1 MVDAM
6 KLHLE
11 SMGPINE
18 ANINIDKITIVAGHN
33 STGKS
38 TLSKFLYSF
47 LRSNSLNRQEISY
60 ESIANLMRSESHY
73 ISKYLSKFNKGF
85 RPSRF
90 SMRPRDDFDSIL
102 EKYED
107 LKSSVLDLD
116 ISDEDIADFSKRF
129 NSIDDLI
136 DIVENDGDELY
147 ISLMRSL
154 LNSEFSTDTF
164 NSFISIDDDFIIDFK
179 NHDFNDDDAFKSDS
193 TLFVNDVF
201 YIDSVSF
208 LDTFEIYRILDR
220 KSIDHFE
227 YLRRN
232 LTRETKE
239 VFDAKINKDIIAI
252 EKEINSIINGKFI
265 YERGEFKFVSN
276 DDIKS
281 NMTNTASGTKQI
293 GLIQLLLANRKLKE
307 NSFLIIDEPEVNLH
321 PEWQSKFA
329 KILVLIAK
337 KLNVSVYINTHSP
350 LFIESVHAFS
360 YYYDI
365 LDKTSYHLAISSGSS
380 NLFDVGEIDESNL
393 SEIYSNLG
401 QPYVELD
408 ILRLEKDLD

>member
-1 MVDAM
+1 M
-6 KLHLE
+6 K
-11 SMGPINE
+11 
-18 ANINIDKITIVAGHN
+18 
-33 STGKS
+33 STGF
-38 TLSKFLYSF
+38 LS
-47 LRSNSLNRQEISY
+47 
-60 ESIANLMRSESHY
+60 
-73 ISKYLSKFNKGF
+73 
-85 RPSRF
+85 
-90 SMRPRDDFDSIL
+90 
-102 EKYED
+102 
-107 LKSSVLDLD
+107 
-116 ISDEDIADFSKRF
+116 
-129 NSIDDLI
+129 
-136 DIVENDGDELY
+136 
-147 ISLMRSL
+147 
-154 LNSEFSTDTF
+154 
-164 NSFISIDDDFIIDFK
+164 
-179 NHDFNDDDAFKSDS
+179 
-193 TLFVNDVF
+193 
-201 YIDSVSF
+201 
-208 LDTFEIYRILDR
+208 
-220 KSIDHFE
+220 
-227 YLRRN
+227 
-232 LTRETKE
+232 
-239 VFDAKINKDIIAI
+239 
-252 EKEINSIINGKFI
+252 
-265 YERGEFKFVSN
+265 KFVSN

-380 NLFDVGEIDESNL
+380 NLFDVGEIDEGNL

>member
-1 MVDAM
+1 M

-60 ESIANLMRSESHY
+60 ESIANLMRSESRY
-73 ISKYLSKFNKGF
+73 ISKYLSKFNKRFGSSMF
-85 RPSRF
+85 R
-90 SMRPRDDFDSIL
+90 MRPGDDFDSIL
-102 EKYED
+102 EKYDD

-129 NSIDDLI
+129 DSIDDLI

-179 NHDFNDDDAFKSDS
+179 NHDFNDDDAFKSNS
-193 TLFVNDVF
+193 ALFVNDVF

-208 LDTFEIYRILDR
+208 LDTFEIYRI
-220 KSIDHFE
+220 
-227 YLRRN
+227 
-232 LTRETKE
+232 
-239 VFDAKINKDIIAI
+239 I
-252 EKEINSIINGKFI
+252 EN
-265 YERGEFKFVSN
+265 ERGEFKFVSN